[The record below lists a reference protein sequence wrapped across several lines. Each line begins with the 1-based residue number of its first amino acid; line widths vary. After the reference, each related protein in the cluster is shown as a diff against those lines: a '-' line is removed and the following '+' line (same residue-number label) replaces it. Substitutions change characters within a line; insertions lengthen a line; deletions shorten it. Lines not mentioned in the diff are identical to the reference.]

1 MCKDVCR
8 LPPLSSVSTYKLLL
22 VPPKFSRHPVK
33 KRQKYSKL
41 VVITVMSLHT

>member
-8 LPPLSSVSTYKLLL
+8 LPPLSSVPTYKPLL
-22 VPPKFSRHPVK
+22 VPPKFSRHPGE